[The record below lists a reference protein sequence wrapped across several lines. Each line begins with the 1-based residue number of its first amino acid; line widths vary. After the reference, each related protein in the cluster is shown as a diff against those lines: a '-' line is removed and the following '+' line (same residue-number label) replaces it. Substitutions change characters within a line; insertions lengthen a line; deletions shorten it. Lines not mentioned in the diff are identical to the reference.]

1 MLPEKESTCWLLTF
15 SPTKPLILGGTVPY
29 IYIIYIYTSYIML
42 SDIIS
47 QSVTEAKASRPTRMW
62 RKFSGTVPWNSPGR
76 KLWPKPGVPE
86 ILQDL
91 MVKKWILDVSE
102 SFGQFNTQWK
112 TSAKNGSRPP
122 FKNHPA
128 RWCGL
133 NADPFNRKHMSRK
146 NISAYMNE

>member
-1 MLPEKESTCWLLTF
+1 MVCINASTHRMKLFQCCQKNFIHILRLLTF

-29 IYIIYIYTSYIML
+29 IYIYSTHHISSYIML

-47 QSVTEAKASRPTRMW
+47 RFCLTSSNLAQSVTEAKASRPTRMW
-62 RKFSGTVPWNSPGR
+62 RKFSGTVPWNYPGR
-76 KLWPKPGVPE
+76 KFGPKPGVPE

-112 TSAKNGSRPP
+112 TSAKNGSRP
-122 FKNHPA
+122 
-128 RWCGL
+128 
-133 NADPFNRKHMSRK
+133 
-146 NISAYMNE
+146 